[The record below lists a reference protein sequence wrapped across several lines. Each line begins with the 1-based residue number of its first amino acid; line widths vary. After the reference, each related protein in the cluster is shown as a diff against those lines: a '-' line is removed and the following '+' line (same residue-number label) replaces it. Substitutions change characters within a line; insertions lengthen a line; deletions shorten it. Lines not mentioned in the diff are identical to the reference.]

1 MERQHM
7 KNHSTVIFCSFNFAL
22 HLFSILK
29 IISHAIRSLGTTGTG
44 KICTD

>member
-1 MERQHM
+1 MGRQHM

-22 HLFSILK
+22 HLLGILK
-29 IISHAIRSLGTTGTG
+29 IRSHAIRSLGTTGTS